1 MKTRTRTI
9 RNPQPIEESRMQGY
23 FMISKRD
30 AALVITNKLT
40 GNQCRLWLYLML
52 IDPFADY
59 TTDGE
64 IKYHDLPSIP
74 EIAVAIGSSVEAV
87 EKDFRKLRSLGLYE
101 YRTVVIQGHNTTAAN
116 ARAEADR
123 LKSPSKSK
131 PKPSQDN
138 RSAYLSPEGDY
149 LSPEKDYLSPEGDY
163 LSPEKDYLSP
173 EGANLSPEKDYL
185 SPEGANLSPN
195 QELEPLPNQDSNA
208 PQTSQTNQTYQ
219 NFLSDLSDGERE
231 NFEKFALDKANRLPN
246 APTLPQRWIEVHF
259 EELRSQWEKSQGK
272 VSTVQASKWENH
284 PQKEEWLEKIRTIGY
299 VSFWYETNN
308 QDEIQTRI
316 NFYDWAFAQ
325 KII

>member
-1 MKTRTRTI
+1 MKTRTRNI

-116 ARAEADR
+116 ARSEADR

-138 RSAYLSPEGDY
+138 RSAYLSPEG
-149 LSPEKDYLSPEGDY
+149 
-163 LSPEKDYLSP
+163 
-173 EGANLSPEKDYL
+173 ANLSPEKDYL
-185 SPEGANLSPN
+185 NPEGANLSPN
-195 QELEPLPNQDSNA
+195 QQLKPLSNQDSTA
-208 PQTSQTNQTYQ
+208 PQTNQTNQTYQ
-219 NFLSDLSDGERE
+219 NFLSDLSDSERE
-231 NFEKFALDKANRLPN
+231 DFEKFGLDKANRLPN
-246 APTLPQRWIEVHF
+246 VPTLPQRWIEVHF

-272 VSTVQASKWENH
+272 VSTTQATKWENH
-284 PQKEEWLEKIRTIGY
+284 PQREEWLNKIRTMGY
-299 VSFWYETNN
+299 VAFYFEDKAEEKERRSFYKWADSNN
-308 QDEIQTRI
+308 LIWI
-316 NFYDWAFAQ
+316 NEL
-325 KII
+325 

>member
-1 MKTRTRTI
+1 MTTKTRTVRY
-9 RNPQPIEESRMQGY
+9 PQPIEESRMQGY

-116 ARAEADR
+116 ARSEADR

-138 RSAYLSPEGDY
+138 RSAYLSPEGAN
-149 LSPEKDYLSPEGDY
+149 

-185 SPEGANLSPN
+185 NPEGANLSPN
-195 QELEPLPNQDSNA
+195 QELEPLPNQDSTA
-208 PQTSQTNQTYQ
+208 PQTNQTNQTYQ
-219 NFLSDLSDGERE
+219 NFLSDLSDSERE
-231 NFEKFALDKANRLPN
+231 DFEKFGLDKANRLPN
-246 APTLPQRWIEVHF
+246 VPTLPQRWIEVHF

-272 VSTVQASKWENH
+272 VSTTQATKWENH
-284 PQKEEWLEKIRTIGY
+284 PQREEWLNKIRTMGY
-299 VSFWYETNN
+299 VAFYFEDKAEEKERRSFYKWADSNN
-308 QDEIQTRI
+308 LIWI
-316 NFYDWAFAQ
+316 NEL
-325 KII
+325 

>member
-1 MKTRTRTI
+1 MKTRTRNI

-116 ARAEADR
+116 ARSEADR

-138 RSAYLSPEGDY
+138 RSAYLSPEG
-149 LSPEKDYLSPEGDY
+149 
-163 LSPEKDYLSP
+163 
-173 EGANLSPEKDYL
+173 ANLSPEKDYL
-185 SPEGANLSPN
+185 NPEGANLSPN
-195 QELEPLPNQDSNA
+195 QQLKPLSNQDSTA
-208 PQTSQTNQTYQ
+208 PQTNQTNQTYQ
-219 NFLSDLSDGERE
+219 NFLSDLSDSERE
-231 NFEKFALDKANRLPN
+231 DFEKFGLDKAKRLPN
-246 APTLPQRWIEVHF
+246 VPTLPQRWIEVHF

-272 VSTVQASKWENH
+272 VSTAQSSKWENH
-284 PQKEEWLEKIRTIGY
+284 PQKEEWLEKIRELGPAGFRADDIANQY
-299 VSFWYETNN
+299 IRRDFCNWADANNLIWRNET
-308 QDEIQTRI
+308 
-316 NFYDWAFAQ
+316 
-325 KII
+325 

>member
-1 MKTRTRTI
+1 MKTKTRTV

-138 RSAYLSPEGDY
+138 SSA
-149 LSPEKDYLSPEGDY
+149 
-163 LSPEKDYLSP
+163 YLSP

-185 SPEGANLSPN
+185 NPEGANLSPN
-195 QELEPLPNQDSNA
+195 QELEPLPNQDSTA
-208 PQTSQTNQTYQ
+208 PQTNQTYQ
-219 NFLSDLSDGERE
+219 NFLSDLSDSERE
-231 NFEKFALDKANRLPN
+231 DFEKFGLDKANRLPN
-246 APTLPQRWIEVHF
+246 VPTLPQRWIEVHC

-272 VSTVQASKWENH
+272 VSTTQATKWENH
-284 PQKEEWLEKIRTIGY
+284 PQREEWLNKIRTMGY
-299 VSFWYETNN
+299 VAFYFENKAEEKERRSFYKWADSNN
-308 QDEIQTRI
+308 LIWI
-316 NFYDWAFAQ
+316 NEL
-325 KII
+325 

>member
-1 MKTRTRTI
+1 MKTKTRTV

-138 RSAYLSPEGDY
+138 SSA
-149 LSPEKDYLSPEGDY
+149 
-163 LSPEKDYLSP
+163 YLSP

-185 SPEGANLSPN
+185 SPEGANLSPEKDYLNPEGANLSPN
-195 QELEPLPNQDSNA
+195 QELEPLPNQDSTA
-208 PQTSQTNQTYQ
+208 PQTNQTYQ
-219 NFLSDLSDGERE
+219 NFLSDLSDSERE
-231 NFEKFALDKANRLPN
+231 DFEKFGLDKANRLPN
-246 APTLPQRWIEVHF
+246 VPTLPQRWIEVHC

-272 VSTVQASKWENH
+272 VSTTQATKWENH
-284 PQKEEWLEKIRTIGY
+284 PQREEWPKQNSHYG
-299 VSFWYETNN
+299 VCSFLL
-308 QDEIQTRI
+308 
-316 NFYDWAFAQ
+316 
-325 KII
+325 

>member
-138 RSAYLSPEGDY
+138 RSA
-149 LSPEKDYLSPEGDY
+149 YLSPEGDY

>member
-1 MKTRTRTI
+1 MTTKTRTVRH
-9 RNPQPIEESRMQGY
+9 PQPIEESRMQGY

-30 AALVITNKLT
+30 AAVVITKKLT

-59 TTDGE
+59 TSDGE

-74 EIAVAIGSSVEAV
+74 EIAVAIGGSVEAV

-131 PKPSQDN
+131 PKPIQDN
-138 RSAYLSPEGDY
+138 RSAYLSPEGDN
-149 LSPEKDYLSPEGDY
+149 LSPEKDYLSPEGDN
-163 LSPEKDYLSP
+163 LSPKEDYLSP
-173 EGANLSPEKDYL
+173 TEDYL
-185 SPEGANLSPN
+185 SPD
-195 QELEPLPNQDSNA
+195 QQLERLPRNNFDA
-208 PQTSQTNQTYQ
+208 LQTNQTKQIYQ
-219 NFLSDLSDGERE
+219 NFLSELSNGERE

-246 APTLPQRWIEVHF
+246 APTLPQKWIEVHF

-272 VSTVQASKWENH
+272 VSATQASKWENH
-284 PQKEEWLEKIRTIGY
+284 PEREEWLEKIRNLGQFGFFAESEAEEKERKEFY
-299 VSFWYETNN
+299 KWADSKNLVWG
-308 QDEIQTRI
+308 EIPKVNHDQRFTGV
-316 NFYDWAFAQ
+316 
-325 KII
+325 

>member
-173 EGANLSPEKDYL
+173 EGANLSP
-185 SPEGANLSPN
+185 N

>member
-1 MKTRTRTI
+1 MKTRTRTV

-30 AALVITNKLT
+30 AAVVITKKLT

-59 TTDGE
+59 TSDGE

-138 RSAYLSPEGDY
+138 RSAYLSPE
-149 LSPEKDYLSPEGDY
+149 KD
-163 LSPEKDYLSP
+163 
-173 EGANLSPEKDYL
+173 NLSPEKDNL
-185 SPEGANLSPN
+185 SPEKDNLSPEKDN
-195 QELEPLPNQDSNA
+195 LSPEQQLEPLPVRDSGVS
-208 PQTSQTNQTYQ
+208 QTNQTNQTYQ
-219 NFLSDLSDGERE
+219 NFLSDLSNDERE
-231 NFEKFALDKANRLPN
+231 NFKKFALDKAHRLPN
-246 APTLPQRWIEVHF
+246 VPTLPQRWIEVHF
-259 EELRSQWEKSQGK
+259 EELRCLWRAQLSQWEKSQGK